1 MGLERFLRT
10 GVLHSKKAVH
20 GGNVWEFVEGGFLGK
35 SADVI
40 DFSSNINPLGPS
52 KEALEAMRNSLWKLS
67 HYPEAQAE
75 PLKKELSKYL
85 EVKKENLTCGNGS
98 AELIRNFCDAFL
110 GRSDRALVC
119 GPTFSEYEVYTKL
132 YGAEVKYL
140 LAEPPKFSLSVEDIV
155 ERIDGKIKAMFIC
168 NPNNPT
174 GTAMDKKELRVVIE
188 HALDRDCLVLLDEAY
203 IEFSNDEGFTK
214 KVEEFENLLVVRSLT
229 KFFALAGARAGYGV
243 GSEEMV
249 SSLDKLSPPW
259 SVNSIAQVAAVHSL
273 RDEEYIRRTKEFV
286 EREKK
291 FLFKALKRVEGLNVF
306 KSDANFFMME
316 IERRMTAAEMQE
328 TLLRQGLLIR
338 DCSSFHGLD
347 ERFFRV
353 CVRKR
358 EENVALIDAIRE
370 VLEEG
375 DA

>member
-10 GVLHSKKAVH
+10 GIAHSRKAVH

-52 KEALEAMRNSLWKLS
+52 KKALEATREGLWKLS

-140 LAEPPKFSLSVEDIV
+140 LAEPPKFSISVEDIV
-155 ERIDGKIKAMFIC
+155 ERIDGKIKATFIC

-174 GTAMDKKELRVVIE
+174 GMAMRKQELKAIKAGHTAMKRAVNIIQGDPDKKMMFDMATESVVEDIHSKIGEMERFIELSGSFIDSID
-188 HALDRDCLVLLDEAY
+188 LQ
-203 IEFSNDEGFTK
+203 N
-214 KVEEFENLLVVRSLT
+214 
-229 KFFALAGARAGYGV
+229 GV
-243 GSEEMV
+243 YE
-249 SSLDKLSPPW
+249 
-259 SVNSIAQVAAVHSL
+259 Q
-273 RDEEYIRRTKEFV
+273 
-286 EREKK
+286 
-291 FLFKALKRVEGLNVF
+291 EGLELLEKLEKDGASFLLGDPKTEDLEKLDVEDEDIENI
-306 KSDANFFMME
+306 SDYS
-316 IERRMTAAEMQE
+316 
-328 TLLRQGLLIR
+328 TLF
-338 DCSSFHGLD
+338 D
-347 ERFFRV
+347 
-353 CVRKR
+353 
-358 EENVALIDAIRE
+358 
-370 VLEEG
+370 
-375 DA
+375 